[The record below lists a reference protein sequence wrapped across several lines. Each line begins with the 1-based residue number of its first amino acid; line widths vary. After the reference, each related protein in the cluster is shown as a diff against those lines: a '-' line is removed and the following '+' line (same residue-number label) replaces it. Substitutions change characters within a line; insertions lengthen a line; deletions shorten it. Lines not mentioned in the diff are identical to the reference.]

1 MKKNNLLSAL
11 AIAALV
17 FNSCQNS
24 ELPNEL
30 PQEKFST
37 SLERNVEANINLDL
51 TQNEQQIYTLVSS
64 LLTEGKGFNLSIK
77 DVLFSFTELEEDPFL
92 RFSNS
97 KKSYLLKTTDNTVS
111 ARVIKDDKDINMI
124 IRITKNDTEEF
135 YSFNISA
142 TNDTVA
148 NSKLKLIERPNIN
161 LEDFCAVPP
170 ITNTPIY
177 KRNASSLNQLPTGYY
192 GSIGDPLKKTDWKL
206 IIYKSGEDMDLD
218 KALIFAGF
226 AFGELQAFNS
236 FTVEYRDG
244 SSFLSRSKTF
254 GLDSKTILERFGFY
268 TKEIGVNSG
277 VIPQNASLFHSTPL
291 GEAHIFV
298 RKDAFDG
305 GRTLGIAKRNTENYR
320 IGIISTEGTS
330 TLAHELGHIFGA
342 RHYDHLTYDSGW
354 WYKSVMHSGTN
365 EVLVSDFGP
374 VTYRFYNEENR
385 KVMINTIQS
394 EKIAE

>member
-1 MKKNNLLSAL
+1 M
-11 AIAALV
+11 
-17 FNSCQNS
+17 
-24 ELPNEL
+24 
-30 PQEKFST
+30 
-37 SLERNVEANINLDL
+37 
-51 TQNEQQIYTLVSS
+51 
-64 LLTEGKGFNLSIK
+64 
-77 DVLFSFTELEEDPFL
+77 
-92 RFSNS
+92 
-97 KKSYLLKTTDNTVS
+97 
-111 ARVIKDDKDINMI
+111 VIK
-124 IRITKNDTEEF
+124 ITKEDTEEF
-135 YSFNISA
+135 YSFNINA
-142 TNDTVA
+142 TNDTA
-148 NSKLKLIERPNIN
+148 ASSKLKLIERPNIN
-161 LEDFCAVPP
+161 LEDFCAAPHYQYP
-170 ITNTPIY
+170 YLQKKYSIF
-177 KRNASSLNQLPTGYY
+177 KPTTYWILRKY
-192 GSIGDPLKKTDWKL
+192 WPSFKKTDWKL

-226 AFGELQAFNS
+226 AFGKLQAFNS

-244 SSFLSRSKTF
+244 SSFLSLSKTF
-254 GLDSKTILERFGFY
+254 GLDSKTILKRFGVY

-342 RHYDHLTYDSGW
+342 RHYGHLTYDSGW